1 MLSNTSRGQQQN
13 QFSKTQ
19 TQTLIPLSELN
30 HIRGKLKG
38 GNLAQE
44 ERQLDKMRMK
54 ANSEERMKRWPT
66 SIAAYKQKRDQHRFE
81 KFTAA
86 EEERRKIDIEE
97 EIFQKGEKKITLE
110 KANKQIYE
118 ENDRVK
124 AFHGKM
130 LFSDVLLERDEQIV
144 MEKYKKELLNQQ
156 EEIYKQI
163 IEEQL
168 EEYDQKETLKQKLQQ
183 QRKKEQK
190 DMLHKQ
196 HEEMK
201 EKYLTRLKEERI
213 EGELIKQKVKD
224 ALEDEQ
230 KIQRLKQEKILENQR
245 LVQQANDQ
253 LKEFKVQQK
262 IKEKEEDEKIRQHA
276 DKKQRIAEM
285 RKVRED
291 LKFHEKQEQRQKMI
305 DRQIQQLEIVKKAQE
320 EHLNKQIIEA
330 QVKAEEVEKIKKQKK
345 EQMCR
350 AIDYSRKIKDEV
362 KDREAKSV
370 DYHKK
375 EFQTYWEKRGR
386 ELEEIER
393 AEITAQRERRVQNS
407 RFQQDQINEKIGLRE
422 KEYLEQLDQQE
433 EKQRKIE
440 KEDEI
445 FMMWASQKIQEQSRE
460 GKNILPLIKEL
471 KNLSKVQ

>member
-1 MLSNTSRGQQQN
+1 MLSNTSRGHQQN

-30 HIRGKLKG
+30 NIRGKLKG

-66 SIAAYKQKRDQHRFE
+66 TIAAYKQKRDQHRFE
-81 KFTAA
+81 KFAAA
-86 EEERRKIDIEE
+86 EEERRQIDIEE
-97 EIFQKGEKKITLE
+97 EIFQKGQKKITLE
-110 KANKQIYE
+110 QANKQIYE
-118 ENDRVK
+118 DSDKVK

-130 LFSDVLLERDEQIV
+130 LFSDVLQERDEQIL
-144 MEKYKKELLNQQ
+144 MEKYKKELLKQQ
-156 EEIYKQI
+156 EEIYQQI
-163 IEEQL
+163 LEEQL
-168 EEYDQKETLKQKLQQ
+168 DEYDQKQSLKQKMQQ
-183 QRKKEQK
+183 QRKKEQMN
-190 DMLHKQ
+190 MLHKQ

-201 EKYLTRLKEERI
+201 EKYLTKLKEERI

-224 ALEDEQ
+224 ALEEEQ
-230 KIQRLKQEKILENQR
+230 KIQRLKQGKILENQR

-253 LKEFKVQQK
+253 LKEFKIQQR
-262 IKEKEEDEKIRQHA
+262 IKEKEEDEQIRLHA
-276 DKKQRIAEM
+276 EKKQRIAEM

-291 LKFHEKQEQRQKMI
+291 LKFHEKQQQRQKMI

-330 QVKAEEVEKIKKQKK
+330 QVKAEEVEKIKKQKR
-345 EQMCR
+345 EQMFK

-362 KDREAKSV
+362 KQKESKSV

-375 EFQTYWEKRGR
+375 EFQIYWEKRGK
-386 ELEEIER
+386 ELEEIENV
-393 AEITAQRERRVQNS
+393 ENTAQRDRRIQNAKY
-407 RFQQDQINEKIGLRE
+407 QQDQINEKTILRE

-433 EKQRKIE
+433 EKQRKLE

-445 FMMWASQKIQEQSRE
+445 FMIWASQKIQEQSKE

>member
-19 TQTLIPLSELN
+19 TQTLIPLSEIN

-38 GNLAQE
+38 GNLATE

-66 SIAAYKQKRDQHRFE
+66 TIAAYKQKRDQHRFE

-86 EEERRKIDIEE
+86 EEERRQIDVEE
-97 EIFQKGEKKITLE
+97 EKFQKEQKKITLQ
-110 KANKQIYE
+110 KANIQIYE
-118 ENDRVK
+118 DGDRVK

-130 LFSDVLLERDEQIV
+130 LFSDVLQERDEQIV
-144 MEKYKKELLNQQ
+144 MEKYKKELLKQQ
-156 EEIYKQI
+156 EEIYHQI

-168 EEYDQKETLKQKLQQ
+168 DEYDQKQIVKQKLLQQ
-183 QRKKEQK
+183 KKKEQK

-201 EKYLTRLKEERI
+201 EKYLTKLKEERI
-213 EGELIKQKVKD
+213 EGELIKQKVRD
-224 ALEDEQ
+224 ALEEDQ
-230 KIQRLKQEKILENQR
+230 KIQRLKQEKIQENQR
-245 LVQQANDQ
+245 LVQLANDQ
-253 LKEFKVQQK
+253 LTEFKIQQK

-276 DKKQRIAEM
+276 EKKHRIAEM

-291 LKFHEKQEQRQKMI
+291 LKFHEKQQQRQKMI
-305 DRQIQQLEIVKKAQE
+305 DRQIQQLEGLKKAQE

-330 QVKAEEVEKIKKQKK
+330 QVKAEEVEKIKKQKR

-350 AIDYSRKIKDEV
+350 AIDYSRKIKEEV
-362 KDREAKSV
+362 KETESKSV

-375 EFQTYWEKRGR
+375 EFQTYWERRGK

-393 AEITAQRERRVQNS
+393 AETTAQRERRVQNA
-407 RFQQDQINEKIGLRE
+407 RFQQNQIDEKKVIRE
-422 KEYLEQLDQQE
+422 KEYIEQLDQQE

-445 FMMWASQKIQEQSRE
+445 FLIWASQKIQEHQRE
-460 GKNILPLIKEL
+460 GKKILPLIKEL
-471 KNLSKVQ
+471 KNLSKVP